1 MKKIK
6 FTKENIT
13 LSLIFILSLILNL
26 ANLNIEGYANQ
37 YYAAGVK
44 SMTLS
49 LKNFFFVSFDP
60 ASFVS
65 IDKPPLGFWIQAI
78 FAKIFGFSGWSIIL
92 PQAIAGVVSVGLI
105 YVIVKRSFGTV
116 AGLISAICLAVTPV
130 FVAVSRNNTC
140 DNLLVL
146 TLLLACLVLSKAA
159 EKGKLK
165 YLLIS
170 LAIVGIGFNIKMLQ
184 AYMIIPAIYITYLL
198 SNAVSFKKRIVHL
211 MAGTVILLLVS
222 LSWAFIVDL
231 IPEESRPYVGSS
243 TNNSVMELIMGH
255 NGFERLGIG
264 SKSTQGGGA
273 PGGMDGKNQQKTDGT
288 SSATKNKNS
297 KQTSKDNGQTEGEP
311 SSIDNDQMQGEP
323 PSMDNGEMQGQ
334 PPSMNDGQMQSTQ
347 PNTQQEGKGNG
358 NPPNGDVKGPGG
370 MPPGGNGMQKPNEG
384 GMGGTFGGQEVASI
398 ARLFSNNSLSDQII
412 WLFPL
417 ALFGFIAAAIKEK
430 LNKTFDNKRKL
441 SLVLWSMWLLPEFIY
456 FSFTKGLF
464 HPYYLTMLAPPIAAL
479 AGTGIVSMWELY
491 NEEGWKSWI
500 LPVALIADGLTQI
513 LILSYYHNISNTAKI
528 LTTIVA
534 VLCIVSSIILA
545 IVNLRKNKK
554 DILKFKNIKFKKSL
568 VTIALMGLLITPLVC
583 SATTIFYPVS
593 GAFPSAGLSLITN
606 KQKDGF
612 NMDNSNSGN
621 TKLIEF
627 LKRHKTNEK
636 YILVTSST
644 NGYASDI
651 IINTGESIMALGG
664 FFGTDKVITLD
675 EFKKLVNNGEVR
687 YVMVGGMGGNSSSDI
702 MNWVKGNGKVVS
714 ESEWK
719 NSNEVNSGRVNKDNN
734 NKENSNSNSN
744 TKQFGTEGKG
754 NSEQLYDLKNYTDT
768 TTKK

>member
-6 FTKENIT
+6 FTKENIA
-13 LSLIFILSLILNL
+13 LSLILILSLILNL

-105 YVIVKRSFGTV
+105 YVIVKRSFGTA

-159 EKGKLK
+159 EKGKLR
-165 YLLIS
+165 YLLIG

-211 MAGTVILLLVS
+211 MAGTIILILVS

-231 IPEESRPYVGSS
+231 VPEGNRPYVGSS
-243 TNNSVMELIMGH
+243 TNNSVMELIIGH
-255 NGFERLGIG
+255 NGLERLGIG
-264 SKSTQGGGA
+264 SKSIQGGGA

-288 SSATKNKNS
+288 SSVTKNKNS
-297 KQTSKDNGQTEGEP
+297 EQTSKENGQTEGEP
-311 SSIDNDQMQGEP
+311 QSIDNDQMQGEP
-323 PSMDNGEMQGQ
+323 PSMDNGEMQGA
-334 PPSMNDGQMQSTQ
+334 P
-347 PNTQQEGKGNG
+347 PNTQDGGKGNG
-358 NPPNGDVKGPGG
+358 NPPNSDGKGPGG
-370 MPPGGNGMQKPNEG
+370 MPPGDNGMQKPNGG

-479 AGTGIVSMWELY
+479 AGIGIVSMWELY

-500 LPVALIADGLTQI
+500 LPVALIVDGLTQI
-513 LILSYYHNISNTAKI
+513 LILSYYYNISNTAKI

-568 VTIALMGLLITPLVC
+568 VTIVLMGLLITPLVC

-593 GAFPSAGLSLITN
+593 GTFPSAGLSLITN
-606 KQKDGF
+606 KQKDDSNVG
-612 NMDNSNSGN
+612 NLNSAN

-627 LKRHKTNEK
+627 LKSHKTNEK
-636 YILVTSST
+636 YLLVTSST

-651 IINTGESIMALGG
+651 IINTGESVMALGG

-675 EFKKLVNNGEVR
+675 EFKKLVNNGEIR
-687 YVMVGGMGGNSSSDI
+687 YVMVGGMGGNSSNDI
-702 MNWVKGNGKVVS
+702 MNWVKENGKVVS

-719 NSNEVNSGRVNKDNN
+719 NSN
-734 NKENSNSNSN
+734 
-744 TKQFGTEGKG
+744 TKQFAPEG

>member
-1 MKKIK
+1 
-6 FTKENIT
+6 
-13 LSLIFILSLILNL
+13 
-26 ANLNIEGYANQ
+26 
-37 YYAAGVK
+37 
-44 SMTLS
+44 
-49 LKNFFFVSFDP
+49 
-60 ASFVS
+60 
-65 IDKPPLGFWIQAI
+65 
-78 FAKIFGFSGWSIIL
+78 
-92 PQAIAGVVSVGLI
+92 
-105 YVIVKRSFGTV
+105 
-116 AGLISAICLAVTPV
+116 
-130 FVAVSRNNTC
+130 
-140 DNLLVL
+140 
-146 TLLLACLVLSKAA
+146 
-159 EKGKLK
+159 
-165 YLLIS
+165 
-170 LAIVGIGFNIKMLQ
+170 
-184 AYMIIPAIYITYLL
+184 
-198 SNAVSFKKRIVHL
+198 
-211 MAGTVILLLVS
+211 MAGTIILILVS

-231 IPEESRPYVGSS
+231 IPEGNRPYVGSS
-243 TNNSVMELIMGH
+243 TNNSVMELIIGH
-255 NGFERLGIG
+255 NGLERLGIG

-297 KQTSKDNGQTEGEP
+297 EQTSKENGQTGGETP
-311 SSIDNDQMQGEP
+311 SIDNDQMQGQL
-323 PSMDNGEMQGQ
+323 PSMDNGEMQG
-334 PPSMNDGQMQSTQ
+334 PP
-347 PNTQQEGKGNG
+347 PNTQDGGKGNA
-358 NPPNGDVKGPGG
+358 NPPNGDGKGPGG
-370 MPPGGNGMQKPNEG
+370 MPPGDNGMQKPNGG

-417 ALFGFIAAAIKEK
+417 AVFGFIAAAIKEK
-430 LNKTFDNKRKL
+430 LNKTSDNKRKL

-464 HPYYLTMLAPPIAAL
+464 HPYYLTMLAPPISAL
-479 AGTGIVSMWELY
+479 VGIGVVSMWKLY
-491 NEEGWKSWI
+491 NENGWKSWI

-513 LILSYYHNISNTAKI
+513 LILSYYYNISNTAKI
-528 LTTIVA
+528 LSTIVA

-583 SATTIFYPVS
+583 SATTILYPMS
-593 GAFPSAGLSLITN
+593 GTFPSAGLSLMTN

-612 NMDNSNSGN
+612 NMGDPNSGN

-627 LKRHKTNEK
+627 LKSHKTNEK
-636 YILVTSST
+636 YLLVTSST

-702 MNWVKGNGKVVS
+702 MNWVKENGKVVS

-719 NSNEVNSGRVNKDNN
+719 NSNEINSEGVNKDNN
-734 NKENSNSNSN
+734 NKENSNSN
-744 TKQFGTEGKG
+744 TKQFGQEGKG

>member
-6 FTKENIT
+6 FTKENIA
-13 LSLIFILSLILNL
+13 LSLILILSLILNL

-49 LKNFFFVSFDP
+49 LKNFFFISFDP

-105 YVIVKRSFGTV
+105 YVIVKRSFGTA

-170 LAIVGIGFNIKMLQ
+170 LAIIGIGFNIKMLQ

-211 MAGTVILLLVS
+211 MAGTIILILVS

-231 IPEESRPYVGSS
+231 IPEGNRPYVGSS
-243 TNNSVMELIMGH
+243 TNNSVMELIIGH
-255 NGFERLGIG
+255 NGLERLGIG

-297 KQTSKDNGQTEGEP
+297 EQTSKENGQTEGETP
-311 SSIDNDQMQGEP
+311 SIDNDQMQGQP
-323 PSMDNGEMQGQ
+323 PSMDNGEMQGA
-334 PPSMNDGQMQSTQ
+334 P
-347 PNTQQEGKGNG
+347 PNTQDGGKGNA
-358 NPPNGDVKGPGG
+358 NPPNDDGKGPGG
-370 MPPGGNGMQKPNEG
+370 MPPGDNGMQKPNGG
-384 GMGGTFGGQEVASI
+384 GMGGTFGGQEVASV

-417 ALFGFIAAAIKEK
+417 AVFGFIAAAIKEK
-430 LNKTFDNKRKL
+430 LNKTSDNKRKL

-464 HPYYLTMLAPPIAAL
+464 HPYYLTMLAPPISAL
-479 AGTGIVSMWELY
+479 VGIGVVSMWKLY
-491 NEEGWKSWI
+491 NENGWKSWI

-513 LILSYYHNISNTAKI
+513 LILSYYYSISSTAKI
-528 LTTIVA
+528 LSTIVA
-534 VLCIVSSIILA
+534 VSCIVSSIILA
-545 IVNLRKNKK
+545 IVNLTKNKR
-554 DILKFKNIKFKKSL
+554 DMLKFKSIKFKKSL
-568 VTIALMGLLITPLVC
+568 ATIALMGLLITPLVC
-583 SATTIFYPVS
+583 SATTILYPMS
-593 GAFPSAGLSLITN
+593 GTFPSAGLSLMTN
-606 KQKDGF
+606 KQKDGL
-612 NMDNSNSGN
+612 NMGDPNSGN

-627 LKRHKTNEK
+627 LKNHKTNEK
-636 YILVTSST
+636 YLLVTSST

-651 IINTGESIMALGG
+651 IINTGESVMALGG
-664 FFGTDKVITLD
+664 FFGTDKVIDLD
-675 EFKKLVNNGEVR
+675 EFKKLVNNGEIR

-702 MNWVKGNGKVVS
+702 MNWVKENGKVVS

-719 NSNEVNSGRVNKDNN
+719 DSNEVNSEGVNKDNN
-734 NKENSNSNSN
+734 NKENSKSKSNSN
-744 TKQFGTEGKG
+744 TKQFGPEGKG

>member
-6 FTKENIT
+6 FTKENIA
-13 LSLIFILSLILNL
+13 LSLILILSLILNL

-92 PQAIAGVVSVGLI
+92 PQAIAGVVSAGLI

-146 TLLLACLVLSKAA
+146 TLLLACLVLSKVA

-211 MAGTVILLLVS
+211 MAGTIILILVS

-231 IPEESRPYVGSS
+231 IPEGNRPYVGSS
-243 TNNSVMELIMGH
+243 TNNSVMELIIGH
-255 NGFERLGIG
+255 NGLERLGIG

-273 PGGMDGKNQQKTDGT
+273 PGGMARKNQQKTDET
-288 SSATKNKNS
+288 SSATKNKDS
-297 KQTSKDNGQTEGEP
+297 EQTSKENGQTGGEP
-311 SSIDNDQMQGEP
+311 PSIDNDQMQGEP
-323 PSMDNGEMQGQ
+323 PSMDNGEMQGA
-334 PPSMNDGQMQSTQ
+334 P
-347 PNTQQEGKGNG
+347 PNTQDGGKGNG
-358 NPPNGDVKGPGG
+358 NPPNGDGKGPGG
-370 MPPGGNGMQKPNEG
+370 MHPGGNGMQKPNGG

-417 ALFGFIAAAIKEK
+417 AVLGFIAAAIKEK

-441 SLVLWSMWLLPEFIY
+441 LLILWSMWLLPEFIY

-479 AGTGIVSMWELY
+479 AGIGIVSMWELY
-491 NEEGWKSWI
+491 NENGWKSWI

-513 LILSYYHNISNTAKI
+513 LILSYYYNTSNTAKI
-528 LTTIVA
+528 LSAIVA
-534 VLCIVSSIILA
+534 ALCITSSVILA
-545 IVNLRKNKK
+545 IVNPTKNKK
-554 DILKFKNIKFKKSL
+554 DMLKFKSIKLKKSL

-583 SATTIFYPVS
+583 SATTIFYPMS
-593 GAFPSAGLSLITN
+593 GTFPSAGLSLMTS
-606 KQKDGF
+606 KQKDDSNVG
-612 NMDNSNSGN
+612 NINSGN

-627 LKRHKTNEK
+627 LKNHKTNEK

-651 IINTGESIMALGG
+651 IINTGESVMALGG

-702 MNWVKGNGKVVS
+702 MNWVKENGKVVS

-719 NSNEVNSGRVNKDNN
+719 NSNEVNSEGVNKDNN

-744 TKQFGTEGKG
+744 TKQFGPEGKG

>member
-6 FTKENIT
+6 FTKENIA
-13 LSLIFILSLILNL
+13 LSLILILSLILNL

-49 LKNFFFVSFDP
+49 LKNFFFISFDP

-105 YVIVKRSFGTV
+105 YVIVKRSFGTA

-170 LAIVGIGFNIKMLQ
+170 LAIIGIGFNIKMLQ

-211 MAGTVILLLVS
+211 MASTIILILVS

-231 IPEESRPYVGSS
+231 IPEGNRPYVGSS
-243 TNNSVMELIMGH
+243 TNNSVMELIIGH
-255 NGFERLGIG
+255 NGLERLGIG

-297 KQTSKDNGQTEGEP
+297 EQTSKENGQTGGETP
-311 SSIDNDQMQGEP
+311 SIDNDQMQGQL
-323 PSMDNGEMQGQ
+323 PSMDNGEMQG
-334 PPSMNDGQMQSTQ
+334 PP
-347 PNTQQEGKGNG
+347 PNTQDGGKGNA
-358 NPPNGDVKGPGG
+358 NPPNGDGKGPGG
-370 MPPGGNGMQKPNEG
+370 MPPGDNGMQKPNGG

-417 ALFGFIAAAIKEK
+417 AVFGFIAAAIKEK
-430 LNKTFDNKRKL
+430 LNKTSDNKRKL

-464 HPYYLTMLAPPIAAL
+464 HPYYLTMLAPPISAL
-479 AGTGIVSMWELY
+479 VGIGVVSMWKLY
-491 NEEGWKSWI
+491 NENGWKSWI

-513 LILSYYHNISNTAKI
+513 LILSYYYNISNTAKI
-528 LTTIVA
+528 LSTIVA

-583 SATTIFYPVS
+583 SATTILYPMS
-593 GAFPSAGLSLITN
+593 GTFPSAGLSLMTN

-612 NMDNSNSGN
+612 NMGDPNSGN

-627 LKRHKTNEK
+627 LKSHKTNEK
-636 YILVTSST
+636 YLLVTSST

-702 MNWVKGNGKVVS
+702 MNWVKENGKVVS

-719 NSNEVNSGRVNKDNN
+719 NSNEINSEGVNKDNN
-734 NKENSNSNSN
+734 NKENSNSN
-744 TKQFGTEGKG
+744 TKQFGQEGKG

>member
-6 FTKENIT
+6 FTKENIA
-13 LSLIFILSLILNL
+13 LSLILILSLILNL
-26 ANLNIEGYANQ
+26 TNLNIEGYANQ

-44 SMTLS
+44 SMILS

-60 ASFVS
+60 ASFVT
-65 IDKPPLGFWIQAI
+65 IDKPPLGFWIQVI

-105 YVIVKRSFGTV
+105 YVIVKRSFGAA

-211 MAGTVILLLVS
+211 MAGTIILILVS

-231 IPEESRPYVGSS
+231 IPEGNRPYVGSS
-243 TNNSVMELIMGH
+243 TNNSVMELIIGH
-255 NGFERLGIG
+255 NGLERLGIG

-288 SSATKNKNS
+288 SSATKNKDS
-297 KQTSKDNGQTEGEP
+297 EQTSKENGQTGGVP
-311 SSIDNDQMQGEP
+311 PSIDNDQMQGQP
-323 PSMDNGEMQGQ
+323 PSMDNGEMQGA
-334 PPSMNDGQMQSTQ
+334 P
-347 PNTQQEGKGNG
+347 PNTQDGGKGNA
-358 NPPNGDVKGPGG
+358 NPPNGDGKGPGG
-370 MPPGGNGMQKPNEG
+370 MPPGDNGMQKPNGG

-417 ALFGFIAAAIKEK
+417 AVFGFIAASIKEK
-430 LNKTFDNKRKL
+430 LNKTSDNKRKL

-464 HPYYLTMLAPPIAAL
+464 HPYYLTMLAPPISAL
-479 AGTGIVSMWELY
+479 VGIGVVSMWKLY
-491 NEEGWKSWI
+491 NENGWKSWI

-513 LILSYYHNISNTAKI
+513 LILSYYYNISNTAKI
-528 LTTIVA
+528 LSTIVA

-593 GAFPSAGLSLITN
+593 GTFPSAGLSLITN

-627 LKRHKTNEK
+627 LKSHKTNEK
-636 YILVTSST
+636 YLLVTSST

-651 IINTGESIMALGG
+651 IINTGESVMALGG

-675 EFKKLVNNGEVR
+675 EFKKLVSNGEVR

-702 MNWVKGNGKVVS
+702 MNWVKENGKVVS

-719 NSNEVNSGRVNKDNN
+719 NSNEVNSERVNKDNN
-734 NKENSNSNSN
+734 NKEKLNSNSN
-744 TKQFGTEGKG
+744 TKQFDPEGKG

>member
-6 FTKENIT
+6 FTKENIA
-13 LSLIFILSLILNL
+13 LSLILILSLILNL

-92 PQAIAGVVSVGLI
+92 PQAIAGVVSAGLI

-211 MAGTVILLLVS
+211 MAGTIILILVS

-231 IPEESRPYVGSS
+231 IPEGNRPYVGSS
-243 TNNSVMELIMGH
+243 TNNSVMELIIGH
-255 NGFERLGIG
+255 NGLERLGIG

-273 PGGMDGKNQQKTDGT
+273 PGGMAGKNQQKTDET
-288 SSATKNKNS
+288 SSATKNKDS
-297 KQTSKDNGQTEGEP
+297 EQTSKENGQTGGEP
-311 SSIDNDQMQGEP
+311 PSIDNDQMQGEP
-323 PSMDNGEMQGQ
+323 PSMDNGEMQGA
-334 PPSMNDGQMQSTQ
+334 P
-347 PNTQQEGKGNG
+347 PNTQDGGKGNG
-358 NPPNGDVKGPGG
+358 NPPNGDGKCPGG
-370 MPPGGNGMQKPNEG
+370 MPPGGNGMQKPNGG
-384 GMGGTFGGQEVASI
+384 GMGGTFGDQEVASI

-417 ALFGFIAAAIKEK
+417 AVLGFIAAAIKEK

-441 SLVLWSMWLLPEFIY
+441 SLILWSMWLLPEFIY

-479 AGTGIVSMWELY
+479 AGIGIVSMWELY
-491 NEEGWKSWI
+491 NENGWKSWI

-513 LILSYYHNISNTAKI
+513 LILSYYYNTSNTAKI
-528 LTTIVA
+528 LSAIVA
-534 VLCIVSSIILA
+534 ALCITSSVILA
-545 IVNLRKNKK
+545 IVNPTKNKK
-554 DILKFKNIKFKKSL
+554 DMLKFKSIKLKKSL

-583 SATTIFYPVS
+583 SATTIFYPMS
-593 GAFPSAGLSLITN
+593 GTFPSAGLSLMTS
-606 KQKDGF
+606 KQKDDSNVG
-612 NMDNSNSGN
+612 NINSGN

-627 LKRHKTNEK
+627 
-636 YILVTSST
+636 
-644 NGYASDI
+644 
-651 IINTGESIMALGG
+651 
-664 FFGTDKVITLD
+664 
-675 EFKKLVNNGEVR
+675 
-687 YVMVGGMGGNSSSDI
+687 
-702 MNWVKGNGKVVS
+702 
-714 ESEWK
+714 
-719 NSNEVNSGRVNKDNN
+719 
-734 NKENSNSNSN
+734 
-744 TKQFGTEGKG
+744 
-754 NSEQLYDLKNYTDT
+754 
-768 TTKK
+768 

>member
-1 MKKIK
+1 MGDINNEKDKV
-6 FTKENIT
+6 TKENIA
-13 LSLIFILSLILNL
+13 LSLILILSLILNL

-49 LKNFFFVSFDP
+49 LKNFFFISFDP
-60 ASFVS
+60 TSFVS

-105 YVIVKRSFGTV
+105 YVIVKRSFGTA

-130 FVAVSRNNTC
+130 FVSVSRNNTC

-170 LAIVGIGFNIKMLQ
+170 LAIIGIGFNIKMLQ

-211 MAGTVILLLVS
+211 MAGTIILILVS

-231 IPEESRPYVGSS
+231 IPEGNRPYVGSS
-243 TNNSVMELIMGH
+243 TNNSVMELIIGH
-255 NGFERLGIG
+255 NGLERLGIG

-288 SSATKNKNS
+288 SSTTKNKDS
-297 KQTSKDNGQTEGEP
+297 EQTSKENGQTGGETP
-311 SSIDNDQMQGEP
+311 SIDNDQMQGQS
-323 PSMDNGEMQGQ
+323 PSMDNGEIQGA
-334 PPSMNDGQMQSTQ
+334 P
-347 PNTQQEGKGNG
+347 PNTQDGGKGNA
-358 NPPNGDVKGPGG
+358 NPPNGDGKGPGG
-370 MPPGGNGMQKPNEG
+370 MPPGDNGMQKPNGG

-417 ALFGFIAAAIKEK
+417 AVFGFIAAAIKEK
-430 LNKTFDNKRKL
+430 LNKTSDNKRKL

-464 HPYYLTMLAPPIAAL
+464 HPYYLTMLAPPISAL
-479 AGTGIVSMWELY
+479 VGIGVVSMWELY

-500 LPVALIADGLTQI
+500 LPVAHIADGLTQI
-513 LILSYYHNISNTAKI
+513 LILSYYYNISNTAKI
-528 LTTIVA
+528 LSTIVA
-534 VLCIVSSIILA
+534 VSCIVSSIILA
-545 IVNLRKNKK
+545 IVNLTKNKK
-554 DILKFKNIKFKKSL
+554 DTLNKK
-568 VTIALMGLLITPLVC
+568 
-583 SATTIFYPVS
+583 
-593 GAFPSAGLSLITN
+593 
-606 KQKDGF
+606 
-612 NMDNSNSGN
+612 
-621 TKLIEF
+621 E
-627 LKRHKTNEK
+627 
-636 YILVTSST
+636 
-644 NGYASDI
+644 
-651 IINTGESIMALGG
+651 
-664 FFGTDKVITLD
+664 
-675 EFKKLVNNGEVR
+675 
-687 YVMVGGMGGNSSSDI
+687 YVKI
-702 MNWVKGNGKVVS
+702 
-714 ESEWK
+714 
-719 NSNEVNSGRVNKDNN
+719 
-734 NKENSNSNSN
+734 
-744 TKQFGTEGKG
+744 
-754 NSEQLYDLKNYTDT
+754 
-768 TTKK
+768 

>member
-6 FTKENIT
+6 FTKENIA
-13 LSLIFILSLILNL
+13 LSLILILSLILNL
-26 ANLNIEGYANQ
+26 ANLSIEGYANQ

-211 MAGTVILLLVS
+211 MASTIILILVS

-231 IPEESRPYVGSS
+231 IPEENRPYVGSS
-243 TNNSVMELIMGH
+243 TNNSVMELIIGH
-255 NGFERLGIG
+255 NGLERLGIG

-297 KQTSKDNGQTEGEP
+297 EQTSKDNGQTGGEP
-311 SSIDNDQMQGEP
+311 PSIDNDQMQGQP
-323 PSMDNGEMQGQ
+323 PSMDNGEMQGA
-334 PPSMNDGQMQSTQ
+334 P
-347 PNTQQEGKGNG
+347 PNTQDGGKGNA
-358 NPPNGDVKGPGG
+358 NPPNGDGKGPDG
-370 MPPGGNGMQKPNEG
+370 MPPGDNGMQKPNGG

-430 LNKTFDNKRKL
+430 LSKTFDNKRKL

-479 AGTGIVSMWELY
+479 AGIGIVSMWELY

-513 LILSYYHNISNTAKI
+513 LILSYYYNISNTAKI

-593 GAFPSAGLSLITN
+593 GTFPSAGLSLITN

-627 LKRHKTNEK
+627 LKSHKTNEK
-636 YILVTSST
+636 YLLVTSST

-651 IINTGESIMALGG
+651 IINTGESVMALGG

-675 EFKKLVNNGEVR
+675 GFKKLVNNGEIR

-702 MNWVKGNGKVVS
+702 MNWVKENGKVVS

-719 NSNEVNSGRVNKDNN
+719 NSNEVNSERLKKGNN
-734 NKENSNSNSN
+734 NKENSNSNVGQSPP
-744 TKQFGTEGKG
+744 EEKG
-754 NSEQLYDLKNYTDT
+754 SSEQLYDLKNYTDT

>member
-6 FTKENIT
+6 FTKENIA
-13 LSLIFILSLILNL
+13 LSLILILSLILNL

-49 LKNFFFVSFDP
+49 LKNFFFISFDP

-105 YVIVKRSFGTV
+105 YVIVKRSFGTA

-170 LAIVGIGFNIKMLQ
+170 LAIIGIGFNIKMLQ

-211 MAGTVILLLVS
+211 MAGTIILILVS

-231 IPEESRPYVGSS
+231 IPEGNRPYVGSS
-243 TNNSVMELIMGH
+243 TNNSVMELIIGH
-255 NGFERLGIG
+255 NGLERLGIG

-297 KQTSKDNGQTEGEP
+297 EQTSKENGQTGGETP
-311 SSIDNDQMQGEP
+311 SIDNDQMQGQP
-323 PSMDNGEMQGQ
+323 PSMDNGEMQG
-334 PPSMNDGQMQSTQ
+334 PP
-347 PNTQQEGKGNG
+347 PNTQDGGKGNA
-358 NPPNGDVKGPGG
+358 NPPNGDGKGPGG
-370 MPPGGNGMQKPNEG
+370 MPPGDNGMQKPNGG

-417 ALFGFIAAAIKEK
+417 AVFGFIAAAIKEK
-430 LNKTFDNKRKL
+430 LNKTSDNKRKL

-464 HPYYLTMLAPPIAAL
+464 HPYYLTMLAPPISAL
-479 AGTGIVSMWELY
+479 VGIGVVSMWKLY
-491 NEEGWKSWI
+491 NENGWKSWI

-513 LILSYYHNISNTAKI
+513 LILSYYYNISNTAKI
-528 LTTIVA
+528 LSTIVA

-583 SATTIFYPVS
+583 SATTILYPMS
-593 GAFPSAGLSLITN
+593 GTFPSAGLSLMTN

-612 NMDNSNSGN
+612 NMGDPNSGN

-627 LKRHKTNEK
+627 LKSHKTNEK
-636 YILVTSST
+636 YLLVTSST

-651 IINTGESIMALGG
+651 IINTGESVMALGG

-702 MNWVKGNGKVVS
+702 MNWVKENGKVVS

-719 NSNEVNSGRVNKDNN
+719 NSNEINSEGVNKDNN
-734 NKENSNSNSN
+734 NKENSNSN
-744 TKQFGTEGKG
+744 TKQFGQEGKG

>member
-6 FTKENIT
+6 FTKENIA
-13 LSLIFILSLILNL
+13 LSLILILSLILNL
-26 ANLNIEGYANQ
+26 VNLNIEGYANQ

-92 PQAIAGVVSVGLI
+92 PQAIVGVVSVGLI
-105 YVIVKRSFGTV
+105 YVIVKRSFGTA

-165 YLLIS
+165 YLLIG

-211 MAGTVILLLVS
+211 MAGTIILILVS

-231 IPEESRPYVGSS
+231 VPEGNRPYVGSS
-243 TNNSVMELIMGH
+243 TNNSVMELIIGH
-255 NGFERLGIG
+255 NGLERLGIG
-264 SKSTQGGGA
+264 SSSTQGGGA

-288 SSATKNKNS
+288 SSATKNKS
-297 KQTSKDNGQTEGEP
+297 SDQTSKENGKTKGQP
-311 SSIDNDQMQGEP
+311 PSIDNDQMQG
-323 PSMDNGEMQGQ
+323 QQ
-334 PPSMNDGQMQSTQ
+334 PPSMNGAQANAQQDG
-347 PNTQQEGKGNG
+347 KG
-358 NPPNGDVKGPGG
+358 NPPNGDGNGPGG
-370 MPPGGNGMQKPNEG
+370 MPPGGNGMQRPNGG

-398 ARLFSNNSLSDQII
+398 VRLFSNNSLSDQII

-417 ALFGFIAAAIKEK
+417 AVFGFIAAAIKEK
-430 LNKTFDNKRKL
+430 LNKTFDNRKKL

-464 HPYYLTMLAPPIAAL
+464 HPYYLTMLAPPISAL
-479 AGTGIVSMWELY
+479 AGIGVVSMWELY
-491 NEEGWKSWI
+491 NEKGWKSWI

-513 LILSYYHNISNTAKI
+513 LILSYYYNISNTAKI

-593 GAFPSAGLSLITN
+593 GTFPSAGLSLITN

-627 LKRHKTNEK
+627 LKSHKTNEK
-636 YILVTSST
+636 YLLVTSST

-651 IINTGESIMALGG
+651 IINTGESVMALGG

-675 EFKKLVNNGEVR
+675 EFKKLVSNGEVR

-702 MNWVKGNGKVVS
+702 MNWVKENGKVVS

-719 NSNEVNSGRVNKDNN
+719 NSNEVNSERVNKDNN
-734 NKENSNSNSN
+734 NKENLNSNSN
-744 TKQFGTEGKG
+744 TKQFDPEGKG

>member
-1 MKKIK
+1 
-6 FTKENIT
+6 
-13 LSLIFILSLILNL
+13 
-26 ANLNIEGYANQ
+26 
-37 YYAAGVK
+37 
-44 SMTLS
+44 
-49 LKNFFFVSFDP
+49 
-60 ASFVS
+60 
-65 IDKPPLGFWIQAI
+65 
-78 FAKIFGFSGWSIIL
+78 
-92 PQAIAGVVSVGLI
+92 
-105 YVIVKRSFGTV
+105 
-116 AGLISAICLAVTPV
+116 
-130 FVAVSRNNTC
+130 
-140 DNLLVL
+140 
-146 TLLLACLVLSKAA
+146 
-159 EKGKLK
+159 
-165 YLLIS
+165 
-170 LAIVGIGFNIKMLQ
+170 
-184 AYMIIPAIYITYLL
+184 
-198 SNAVSFKKRIVHL
+198 
-211 MAGTVILLLVS
+211 
-222 LSWAFIVDL
+222 
-231 IPEESRPYVGSS
+231 
-243 TNNSVMELIMGH
+243 
-255 NGFERLGIG
+255 
-264 SKSTQGGGA
+264 
-273 PGGMDGKNQQKTDGT
+273 
-288 SSATKNKNS
+288 SATKNKNS

-334 PPSMNDGQMQSTQ
+334 PPSMNNGQMQSTQ

-358 NPPNGDVKGPGG
+358 NPPNSDGKGPGG
-370 MPPGGNGMQKPNEG
+370 MPPGGNGMQKPNGG

-479 AGTGIVSMWELY
+479 SGIGIVSMWELY

-513 LILSYYHNISNTAKI
+513 LILSYYYNISNTAKI

-554 DILKFKNIKFKKSL
+554 DILKFKNIKFKKPL

-593 GAFPSAGLSLITN
+593 GIFPSAGLSLITN

-612 NMDNSNSGN
+612 KMDNSNSGN

-627 LKRHKTNEK
+627 LKSHKTNEK

-651 IINTGESIMALGG
+651 IINSGESVMALGG

-675 EFKKLVNNGEVR
+675 EFKKLLNNGEVR
-687 YVMVGGMGGNSSSDI
+687 YVMVGGIGGNSSSDI
-702 MNWVKGNGKVVS
+702 MNWVKENGKVVS

-719 NSNEVNSGRVNKDNN
+719 NSNEVNSERVNKDNN
-734 NKENSNSNSN
+734 NKENSNSN
-744 TKQFGTEGKG
+744 TKQFGPEGKG

>member
-6 FTKENIT
+6 FTKENIA
-13 LSLIFILSLILNL
+13 LSLILILSLILNL
-26 ANLNIEGYANQ
+26 GNLNIEGYANQ

-49 LKNFFFVSFDP
+49 LKNFFFISFDP

-105 YVIVKRSFGTV
+105 YVIVKRSFGTA

-146 TLLLACLVLSKAA
+146 TLLLACLILSKAA

-170 LAIVGIGFNIKMLQ
+170 LAIIGIGFNIKMLQ

-211 MAGTVILLLVS
+211 MAGTIILILVS

-231 IPEESRPYVGSS
+231 IPEGNRPYVGSS
-243 TNNSVMELIMGH
+243 TNNSVMELIIGH
-255 NGFERLGIG
+255 NGLERLGIG

-297 KQTSKDNGQTEGEP
+297 EQTSKENGQTGGETP
-311 SSIDNDQMQGEP
+311 SIDNDQMQGQL
-323 PSMDNGEMQGQ
+323 PSMDNGEMQG
-334 PPSMNDGQMQSTQ
+334 PP
-347 PNTQQEGKGNG
+347 PNTQDGGKGNA
-358 NPPNGDVKGPGG
+358 NPPNGDGKGPGG
-370 MPPGGNGMQKPNEG
+370 MPPGDNGMQKPNGG

-417 ALFGFIAAAIKEK
+417 AVFGFIAAAIKEK
-430 LNKTFDNKRKL
+430 LNKTSDNKRKL

-464 HPYYLTMLAPPIAAL
+464 HPYYLTMLAPPISAL
-479 AGTGIVSMWELY
+479 VGIGVVSMWKLY
-491 NEEGWKSWI
+491 NENGWKSWI

-513 LILSYYHNISNTAKI
+513 LILSYYYNISNTAKI
-528 LTTIVA
+528 LSTIVA

-583 SATTIFYPVS
+583 SATTILYPMS
-593 GAFPSAGLSLITN
+593 GTFPSAGLSLMTN

-612 NMDNSNSGN
+612 NMGDPNSGN

-627 LKRHKTNEK
+627 LKSHKTNEK
-636 YILVTSST
+636 YLLVTSST

-702 MNWVKGNGKVVS
+702 MNWVKENGKVVS

-719 NSNEVNSGRVNKDNN
+719 NSNEINSEGVNKDNN
-734 NKENSNSNSN
+734 NKENSNSN
-744 TKQFGTEGKG
+744 TKQFGQEGKG

>member
-6 FTKENIT
+6 FTKENIA
-13 LSLIFILSLILNL
+13 LSLILILSLILNL

-37 YYAAGVK
+37 YYATGVK

-49 LKNFFFVSFDP
+49 LKNFFFISFDP

-105 YVIVKRSFGTV
+105 YVIVKRSFGTA

-198 SNAVSFKKRIVHL
+198 SNAASFKKRIVHL
-211 MAGTVILLLVS
+211 MAGTIILILVS

-231 IPEESRPYVGSS
+231 IPEGNRPYVGSS
-243 TNNSVMELIMGH
+243 TNNSVMELIIGH
-255 NGFERLGIG
+255 NGLERLGIG

-288 SSATKNKNS
+288 SSATKNKDS
-297 KQTSKDNGQTEGEP
+297 EQTSKENGQTGGEP
-311 SSIDNDQMQGEP
+311 PAIDNDQMQGQP
-323 PSMDNGEMQGQ
+323 PSMDNGEMQGA
-334 PPSMNDGQMQSTQ
+334 P
-347 PNTQQEGKGNG
+347 PNTQDGGKGNA
-358 NPPNGDVKGPGG
+358 NPPNGDGKGPGG
-370 MPPGGNGMQKPNEG
+370 MPPGDNGMQKPNGG

-417 ALFGFIAAAIKEK
+417 AVFGFIAAAIKEK
-430 LNKTFDNKRKL
+430 LNKTSDNKRKL

-464 HPYYLTMLAPPIAAL
+464 HPYYLTMIAPPISAL
-479 AGTGIVSMWELY
+479 VGIGVVSMWKLY
-491 NEEGWKSWI
+491 NENGWKSWI

-513 LILSYYHNISNTAKI
+513 LILSYYYNISNMAKI
-528 LTTIVA
+528 LTIIVA

-545 IVNLRKNKK
+545 MLNLTKNKK

-583 SATTIFYPVS
+583 SATTIFYPMS
-593 GAFPSAGLSLITN
+593 GTFPSAGLSLMTN

-612 NMDNSNSGN
+612 NMGDPNSGN

-627 LKRHKTNEK
+627 LKSHKTNEK
-636 YILVTSST
+636 YLLVTSST

-702 MNWVKGNGKVVS
+702 MNWVKENGKVVS

-719 NSNEVNSGRVNKDNN
+719 NSNEINSEGVNKDNN
-734 NKENSNSNSN
+734 NKENSNSNLN
-744 TKQFGTEGKG
+744 TKQFGQEGKG